1 MRAESKIKFKIIKTR
16 VNASLSFRYLYGN
29 GLANTFA
36 NVEVSGPTT
45 KRRQQQDKV
54 FIGNKKTKQKEK
66 CMRIQIT
73 TPWRGTSSTSPGRE
87 RKKSGTPGI
96 RHFWFVL

>member
-1 MRAESKIKFKIIKTR
+1 M
-16 VNASLSFRYLYGN
+16 YGN

-36 NVEVSGPTT
+36 NVEVRGPTT

-54 FIGNKKTKQKEK
+54 FIGKRKTKEK
-66 CMRIQIT
+66 CTRIQIT
-73 TPWRGTSSTSPGRE
+73 TPWSGTSSTSPRE